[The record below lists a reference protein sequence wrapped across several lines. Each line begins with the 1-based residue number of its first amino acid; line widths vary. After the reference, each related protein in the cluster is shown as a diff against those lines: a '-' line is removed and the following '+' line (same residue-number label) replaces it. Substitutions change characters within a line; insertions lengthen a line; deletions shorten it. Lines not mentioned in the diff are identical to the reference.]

1 MLAINNLTL
10 LSGRFLM
17 GVYFILP
24 GISKIVDFEGT
35 SGYMANHGVPLV
47 SLLLV
52 ITIILQLA
60 LGLFMIV
67 GFQTKLTAFLLA
79 GMVLVI
85 SIFMHN
91 FWSMEDGINKTH
103 ETQNFFKNMGIMA
116 GLLMVSLPGGGPI
129 EHRFQKR
136 ISILIVPA
144 GKK

>member
-1 MLAINNLTL
+1 
-10 LSGRFLM
+10 M

-47 SLLLV
+47 PLLLV

-116 GLLMVSLPGGGPI
+116 GLLMISSLGGG
-129 EHRFQKR
+129 QL
-136 ISILIVPA
+136 SIDSRNA
-144 GKK
+144 SQS

>member
-1 MLAINNLTL
+1 
-10 LSGRFLM
+10 M

-52 ITIILQLA
+52 ITIVLQLA

-116 GLLMVSLPGGGPI
+116 GLLIISSLGGG
-129 EHRFQKR
+129 QL
-136 ISILIVPA
+136 SIDSRNA
-144 GKK
+144 SQS

>member
-1 MLAINNLTL
+1 
-10 LSGRFLM
+10 M

-67 GFQTKLTAFLLA
+67 GFQTKLTASLLA

-116 GLLMVSLPGGGPI
+116 GLLMISSLGGG
-129 EHRFQKR
+129 QL
-136 ISILIVPA
+136 SIDSRNA
-144 GKK
+144 SQS

>member
-1 MLAINNLTL
+1 MLALNNLTL

-24 GISKIVDFEGT
+24 GIRKIVDFEGT

-116 GLLMVSLPGGGPI
+116 GLLMISSLGGG
-129 EHRFQKR
+129 QL
-136 ISILIVPA
+136 SIDSRNA
-144 GKK
+144 SQS

>member
-1 MLAINNLTL
+1 
-10 LSGRFLM
+10 M

-35 SGYMANHGVPLV
+35 SGYMTNHGVPLV

-116 GLLMVSLPGGGPI
+116 GLLMISSLGGG
-129 EHRFQKR
+129 QL
-136 ISILIVPA
+136 SIYSRNA
-144 GKK
+144 SQS

>member
-24 GISKIVDFEGT
+24 GISKIMDFEGT
-35 SGYMANHGVPLV
+35 SDYMANHGVPLV

-91 FWSMEDGINKTH
+91 FWSMENGINKTH

-116 GLLMVSLPGGGPI
+116 GLLMISSLGGG
-129 EHRFQKR
+129 QL
-136 ISILIVPA
+136 SIDSRNA
-144 GKK
+144 SKS

>member
-1 MLAINNLTL
+1 MLAINNLPL

-116 GLLMVSLPGGGPI
+116 GLLMISSLGGG
-129 EHRFQKR
+129 QL
-136 ISILIVPA
+136 SIDSRNA
-144 GKK
+144 SQS

>member
-17 GVYFILP
+17 WVYFILP

-116 GLLMVSLPGGGPI
+116 GLLMISSLGGG
-129 EHRFQKR
+129 QL
-136 ISILIVPA
+136 SIDSRNA
-144 GKK
+144 SQS

>member
-1 MLAINNLTL
+1 
-10 LSGRFLM
+10 M

-103 ETQNFFKNMGIMA
+103 EAQNFVKNMGIMA
-116 GLLMVSLPGGGPI
+116 GLLMISSLGGG
-129 EHRFQKR
+129 QL
-136 ISILIVPA
+136 SIDSRNA
-144 GKK
+144 SQS

>member
-24 GISKIVDFEGT
+24 GIGKIVDFGGT
-35 SGYMANHGVPLV
+35 SGSMANHGVPLV

-116 GLLMVSLPGGGPI
+116 GLLMISSLGGG
-129 EHRFQKR
+129 QL
-136 ISILIVPA
+136 SIDSRKA
-144 GKK
+144 SNS

>member
-1 MLAINNLTL
+1 
-10 LSGRFLM
+10 M

-116 GLLMVSLPGGGPI
+116 GLLIISSLGGG
-129 EHRFQKR
+129 QL
-136 ISILIVPA
+136 SIDSRNA
-144 GKK
+144 SQS

>member
-1 MLAINNLTL
+1 M
-10 LSGRFLM
+10 
-17 GVYFILP
+17 
-24 GISKIVDFEGT
+24 DFEGT

-116 GLLMVSLPGGGPI
+116 GLLMISSLGGG
-129 EHRFQKR
+129 QL
-136 ISILIVPA
+136 SIDSRNA
-144 GKK
+144 SQS

>member
-1 MLAINNLTL
+1 
-10 LSGRFLM
+10 M

-35 SGYMANHGVPLV
+35 SGYMTNHGVPLV

-116 GLLMVSLPGGGPI
+116 GLLMISSLGGG
-129 EHRFQKR
+129 QL
-136 ISILIVPA
+136 SIDSRKA
-144 GKK
+144 SNS

>member
-1 MLAINNLTL
+1 
-10 LSGRFLM
+10 M

-116 GLLMVSLPGGGPI
+116 GLLMISSLGGG
-129 EHRFQKR
+129 QL
-136 ISILIVPA
+136 SIDSRNA
-144 GKK
+144 SQS

>member
-1 MLAINNLTL
+1 
-10 LSGRFLM
+10 M

-35 SGYMANHGVPLV
+35 SGYMENHGVPLV

-103 ETQNFFKNMGIMA
+103 ETQNFFKKMGIMA
-116 GLLMVSLPGGGPI
+116 GLLMISSLGGG
-129 EHRFQKR
+129 QL
-136 ISILIVPA
+136 SIDSRKA
-144 GKK
+144 SNS

>member
-1 MLAINNLTL
+1 
-10 LSGRFLM
+10 M

-116 GLLMVSLPGGGPI
+116 GLLMISSLGGG
-129 EHRFQKR
+129 QL
-136 ISILIVPA
+136 SIDSRKA
-144 GKK
+144 SNS

>member
-116 GLLMVSLPGGGPI
+116 GLLMISSLCGG
-129 EHRFQKR
+129 QL
-136 ISILIVPA
+136 SIDSRNA
-144 GKK
+144 SQS